1 MIAEEVMDQRL
12 ELIVR
17 GVEQHGYAVCEQFL
31 PDAVTADLLE
41 QIRNLD
47 ESAFRVAGVGRGEL
61 FQINARIRRDRVCW
75 IDEEGGALAPFFVE
89 IARLQQA
96 LNRYLYLGLSDFEC
110 HWAYYPAGGFYR
122 RHVDAFV
129 GQANRRLSAVLYL
142 NPDWQP
148 DSGGELVLYRD
159 ESEVELVRIPPR
171 QGTLV
176 VFLSE
181 EFPHEVLPTLQP
193 RYSVTGWFRVQESRD
208 SLVNRR
214 R

>member
-1 MIAEEVMDQRL
+1 MIAEEIIDQRL

-17 GVEQHGYAVCEQFL
+17 GIEQRGYAVCEQFL
-31 PDAVTADLLE
+31 PDTVTAALLA

-47 ESAFRVAGVGRGEL
+47 DSAFRVAGVGRGDL
-61 FQINARIRRDRVCW
+61 FRINARIRRDRVCW
-75 IDEEGGALAPFFVE
+75 IEEEGGALTPFFQE
-89 IARLQQA
+89 IARLQQT
-96 LNRYLYLGLSDFEC
+96 LNRCLYLGLFDFEC

-142 NPDWQP
+142 NPDWQA
-148 DSGGELVLYRD
+148 DSGGELVLYGG
-159 ESEVELVRIPPR
+159 ESEIELIRIPPR

-181 EFPHEVLPTLQP
+181 EFPHEVLPTQQP
-193 RYSVTGWFRVQESRD
+193 RYSVTGWFRGR
-208 SLVNRR
+208 NPAAF
-214 R
+214 